1 LSVCGFRRL
10 LGVCLAV
17 STAAC
22 TLVAPLGGL
31 TSGSSSQ
38 EQAEGG
44 GSGTGPTDAGGDVAP
59 DVTNSMDSPGES
71 PADAPSPVDKGGPP
85 PPTDGP
91 SDTSA
96 LTFCEKAS
104 HFFCAD
110 FDEGSVD
117 AGWSVVQAGNA
128 GDLALDT
135 QTYTSAPASAQLG
148 GDQNA
153 SAALTKYLSP
163 TVPGQVHVELDV
175 IGCAVPSAG
184 VVSLVNIGQDMPGN
198 SSENVLRVQS
208 DGTTVFIADQYPGDG
223 GEVYNR
229 YTLPSGLSTT
239 SWTHVVL
246 DVVLSETDGSVSLS
260 LGGSQVLSVSGIPT
274 SSANVT
280 DTYVAVEART
290 FQVTAAETALF
301 DSVTVDLP

>member
-1 LSVCGFRRL
+1 VGLCI
-10 LGVCLAV
+10 AV

-22 TLVAPLGGL
+22 TFLEPLDGL
-31 TSGSSSQ
+31 TKDTSSQ
-38 EQAEGG
+38 EHAEGG
-44 GSGTGPTDAGGDVAP
+44 SESGAADAGSDAAA
-59 DVTNSMDSPGES
+59 DVTNPMDAHGES
-71 PADAPSPVDKGGPP
+71 SANDAPPPLDTGGP
-85 PPTDGP
+85 PPTDGA
-91 SDTSA
+91 SDTST
-96 LTFCEKAS
+96 LGFCQTGT

-110 FDEGSVD
+110 FDEGNVD
-117 AGWSVVQAGNA
+117 AGWSVVTPGNA

-163 TVPGQVHVELDV
+163 TVPGHVHVELDV

-184 VVSLVNIGQDMPGN
+184 VVSLVNVGQDLPGN
-198 SSENVLRVQS
+198 TAENVLRVQS
-208 DGTTVFIADQYPGDG
+208 DGSTVFIADQYPGDG

-229 YTLPSGLSTT
+229 YVLQSGLSTT
-239 SWTHVVL
+239 SWTHVAL
-246 DVVLSETDGSVSLS
+246 DVVLSETNGSVTLS
-260 LGGSQVLSVSGIPT
+260 FGGTQVLSVSGIPT

-280 DTYVAVEART
+280 DTYVAIETRT
-290 FQVTAAETALF
+290 FQVTAAETASF